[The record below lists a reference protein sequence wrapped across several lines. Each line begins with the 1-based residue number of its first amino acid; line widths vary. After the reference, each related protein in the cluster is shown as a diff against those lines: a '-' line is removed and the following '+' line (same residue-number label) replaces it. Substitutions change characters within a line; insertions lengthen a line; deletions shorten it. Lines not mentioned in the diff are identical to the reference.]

1 MIRLRPAARAQIR
14 RAEDWYQREAGLAVD
29 LRAAIARAVECAHTH
44 PLAAP
49 VTRRAEGLEIR
60 RILTRRFPYAI
71 EYAVV
76 PDGIIVLAVRHQARR
91 PSA

>member
-1 MIRLRPAARAQIR
+1 MIRLRRAARAQIR
-14 RAEDWYQREAGLAVD
+14 SAEDWYHRQAQLALD
-29 LRAAIARAVECAHTH
+29 FRAAIGQAIEFAHSH

-49 VTRRAEGLEIR
+49 VARRVEGIEIR

-76 PDGIIVLAVRHQARR
+76 PDGIIVLAVRHQARK
-91 PSA
+91 PTA